1 MAINNVC
8 YWLTPAQQEQARKD
22 AEKALKSVQVCPVC
36 SEIHRKL
43 NAELDAVCPI
53 CASGWRLDDVEV
65 LQDPK
70 THNDVYNLLASRL
83 TKPDEPMNAG
93 IDDETLKLIQ
103 RFERIIYISCNPD
116 TLEDNLKTLS
126 HTYKVTKFAMFDQF
140 PYTHHV
146 ESGVLLEK
154 I

>member
-1 MAINNVC
+1 MASNNVC

-22 AEKALKSVQVCPVC
+22 AEKALKNVQVCPVC
-36 SEIHRKL
+36 SEINRKL

-53 CASGWRLDDVEV
+53 GASGWRLNDVEV

-93 IDDETLKLIQ
+93 IDDETLASAVIP
-103 RFERIIYISCNPD
+103 RGIDYSSAD
-116 TLEDNLKTLS
+116 TLASSVGSIVRNYKDNLAAARATLPS
-126 HTYKVTKFAMFDQF
+126 PAPVADTPKV
-140 PYTHHV
+140 
-146 ESGVLLEK
+146 
-154 I
+154 

>member
-22 AEKALKSVQVCPVC
+22 AEKALKNVQVCPVC
-36 SEIHRKL
+36 SEINRKL

-53 CASGWRLDDVEV
+53 GASGWRLNDVEV

-93 IDDETLKLIQ
+93 IDDETLASAVIP
-103 RFERIIYISCNPD
+103 RGIDYSSAD
-116 TLEDNLKTLS
+116 TLVSSVGAIVRNYKDNLAAARATPPAPAPVAD
-126 HTYKVTKFAMFDQF
+126 TPKV
-140 PYTHHV
+140 
-146 ESGVLLEK
+146 
-154 I
+154 